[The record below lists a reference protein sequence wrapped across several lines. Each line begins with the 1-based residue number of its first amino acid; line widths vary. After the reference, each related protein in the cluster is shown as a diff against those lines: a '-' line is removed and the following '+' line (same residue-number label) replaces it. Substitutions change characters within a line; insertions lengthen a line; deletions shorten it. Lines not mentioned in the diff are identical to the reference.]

1 MNEVIS
7 TVLGMVCDLL
17 LTNRKT
23 APYALVLLVL
33 MLIGVTVYFLM
44 GS

>member
-17 LTNRKT
+17 LTHRKT
-23 APYALVLLVL
+23 APYAFTLLVL

-44 GS
+44 GT